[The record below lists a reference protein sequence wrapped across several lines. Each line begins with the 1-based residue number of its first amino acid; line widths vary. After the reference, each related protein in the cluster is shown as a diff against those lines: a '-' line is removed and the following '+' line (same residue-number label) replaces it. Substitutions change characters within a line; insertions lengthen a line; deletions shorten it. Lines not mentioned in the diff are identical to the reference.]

1 MIHHL
6 PFFYPV
12 FGIIGTAAA
21 LIGSAIIGA
30 AGSAVAANQTKKAL
44 QGAQGVA
51 DRLTY
56 QPIDINKVK
65 QDAADQAVTNA
76 TASLDLERRLQPDVA
91 ATRANLS
98 KTVSDQLALGGKLPP
113 DIANMIAQ
121 NARIAGGTSGG
132 FGGTPG
138 VTAGLLGTSALSL
151 LNSRIGN
158 ANSLLAA
165 NPLPTAGLDPGSLA
179 SLEVGQNSAMNDFNA
194 AKAGVQ
200 TNLINSQGQA
210 SAAGIGGAANSL
222 SGLLGLYAALGA
234 QKIPGGVTPSG
245 TAMVPATAPVMQ
257 FNSKMPT
264 YNASLIPGG

>member
-1 MIHHL
+1 MIHHFL
-6 PFFYPV
+6 IFQPV

-21 LIGSAIIGA
+21 LIGSAIIGGISA
-30 AGSAVAANQTKKAL
+30 AASANQAKKAL
-44 QGAQGVA
+44 DGAQGIA

-76 TASLDLERRLQPDVA
+76 TASLNLERQLQPDVA
-91 ATRANLS
+91 SARANLS
-98 KTVSDQLALGGKLPP
+98 KTVSDQLKLGGKLPP
-113 DIANMIAQ
+113 DIANMIEQ
-121 NARIAGGTSGG
+121 NARVSGGAAGG

-158 ANSLLAA
+158 ANSLLAS

-200 TNLINSQGQA
+200 TNLLNSQAQA
-210 SAAGIGGAANSL
+210 SAAGIGAGANSL
-222 SGLLGLYAALGA
+222 AGFLNLYASMNKPAA
-234 QKIPGGVTPSG
+234 T
-245 TAMVPATAPVMQ
+245 TAATTPATTL
-257 FNSKMPT
+257 PT
-264 YNASLIPGG
+264 FASDPNTFKYNANLIPGG